1 MPNRVLLEFLY
12 ARAPGELHLCS
23 EANMVACNHVANEV
37 HQYLSQFLS
46 ISVQKS
52 IEDEHHSL
60 PSLAAP
66 NFAYLRTFNL
76 QLLP

>member
-1 MPNRVLLEFLY
+1 MPDRVLLEFLN
-12 ARAPGELHLCS
+12 ARAPSELHLCS

-37 HQYLSQFLS
+37 RQHLRQFLS

-52 IEDEHHSL
+52 TEDEHHSL

>member
-1 MPNRVLLEFLY
+1 MPNRVLLEFLN
-12 ARAPGELHLCS
+12 ARAPSELHLCS

-37 HQYLSQFLS
+37 RQYLSQFLS

-52 IEDEHHSL
+52 IEGEHHSL
-60 PSLAAP
+60 PSFADP
-66 NFAYLRTFNL
+66 NFSHLRTIKV

>member
-1 MPNRVLLEFLY
+1 
-12 ARAPGELHLCS
+12 
-23 EANMVACNHVANEV
+23 MVACNHVANEV
-37 HQYLSQFLS
+37 HQYLRQFLS
-46 ISVQKS
+46 ISVQKT